1 VPLKTDLV
9 LSKNKLEA
17 NGEEYS
23 NVQVELRDR
32 YNNLVFNDSSTKI
45 NLEILPKYTHIITSD
60 NISQVVKE

>member
-17 NGEEYS
+17 NGTEYS

-45 NLEILPKYTHIITSD
+45 DLEILPKYTHIITYD
-60 NISQVVKE
+60 NASQVVKE